1 MHLTVTT
8 TNLLTA
14 NQYAYWMAVLRIGL
28 GAWWL
33 KSFAHKDLG
42 GWLKRGSG
50 IEWGG
55 SVAEKHKWG
64 FVKTGFD
71 KVVRPHPIPMAY
83 IVVFSELALGLGLV
97 LGVLTPVALV
107 AGILLN
113 LLYFVL
119 MVSDWAEQGQNL
131 MMVLAAVVALG
142 TKSWAVLSVD
152 HLLHLF
158 GA

>member
-1 MHLTVTT
+1 MIGETHLLPAST
-8 TNLLTA
+8 
-14 NQYAYWMAVLRIGL
+14 YADWMVVLRIGL
-28 GAWWL
+28 GLWWI

-55 SVAEKHKWG
+55 SVAEKHKWK

-71 KVVRPHPIPMAY
+71 KVVRPHPITMAY
-83 IVVFSELALGLGLV
+83 IVVFAELALGLGLV
-97 LGVLTPVALV
+97 LGFLTPIALV
-107 AGILLN
+107 CSILLN
-113 LLYFVL
+113 LLYLVL
-119 MVSDWAEQGQNL
+119 MIHDWAEQGQNL
-131 MMVLAAVVALG
+131 MMILAAVVALF
-142 TKSWAVLSVD
+142 TQAWLIFSID

>member
-1 MHLTVTT
+1 VHLTAAS

-14 NQYAYWMAVLRIGL
+14 TQYAYWMAVLRIGL

-83 IVVFSELALGLGLV
+83 VVVFSELALGLGLV
-97 LGVLTPVALV
+97 LGLLTPIALV
-107 AGILLN
+107 ASVLLN

-119 MVSDWAEQGQNL
+119 MISDWAEQGQNL
-131 MMVLAAVVALG
+131 MMVLAAEVAFG
-142 TKSWAVLSVD
+142 TRSWAVLSLD
-152 HLLHLF
+152 HVFHLF
-158 GA
+158 GS

>member
-1 MHLTVTT
+1 MHYLATT
-8 TNLLTA
+8 DLLTPSTYA
-14 NQYAYWMAVLRIGL
+14 NWMAVLRIGL
-28 GAWWL
+28 GLWWV

-97 LGVLTPVALV
+97 LGFLTPIAPGLRDP
-107 AGILLN
+107 AQSP
-113 LLYFVL
+113 VL
-119 MVSDWAEQGQNL
+119 RADDQ
-131 MMVLAAVVALG
+131 
-142 TKSWAVLSVD
+142 
-152 HLLHLF
+152 
-158 GA
+158 

>member
-1 MHLTVTT
+1 VHITAATT
-8 TNLLTA
+8 DLLTA
-14 NQYAYWMAVLRIGL
+14 SQYAAWMAVLRIGL
-28 GAWWL
+28 GLWWI

-50 IEWGG
+50 IEWGA
-55 SVAEKHKWG
+55 SVADKHKWG

-83 IVVFSELALGLGLV
+83 VVVFAELALGLGLV
-97 LGVLTPVALV
+97 LGFLTPVALV
-107 AGILLN
+107 CSILLN

-119 MVSDWAEQGQNL
+119 MISDWAEQGQNL
-131 MMVLAAVVALG
+131 MMILAAVVAFG
-142 TKSWAVLSVD
+142 TKAWAVFSID

>member
-1 MHLTVTT
+1 MIGESA
-8 TNLLTA
+8 LLSA
-14 NQYAYWMAVLRIGL
+14 AKYAEWMAVLRIGL
-28 GAWWL
+28 GLWWI
-33 KSFAHKDLG
+33 KSFAHKDLD

-55 SVAEKHKWG
+55 SVAEKHNWG

-83 IVVFSELALGLGLV
+83 VVVFSELALGLGLV
-97 LGVLTPVALV
+97 LGFLTPIALV

-113 LLYFVL
+113 FLYFVL
-119 MVSDWAEQGQNL
+119 MIHDWAEQGQNL
-131 MMVLAAVVALG
+131 MMILAGVVALF
-142 TKSWAVLSVD
+142 THSWAVWSID